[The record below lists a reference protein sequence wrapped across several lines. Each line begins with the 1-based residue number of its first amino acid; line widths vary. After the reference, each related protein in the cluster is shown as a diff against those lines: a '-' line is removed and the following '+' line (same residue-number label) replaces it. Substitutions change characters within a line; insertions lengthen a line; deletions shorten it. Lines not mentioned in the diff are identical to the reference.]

1 MLPGVLE
8 LELGFYNTIHYCVHV
23 HSIHQDT
30 LIHSQKAW
38 DQKGLGKGE
47 GLVSS
52 CTQLQMYIAHSYNQR
67 SGQSVE

>member
-8 LELGFYNTIHYCVHV
+8 LEF
-23 HSIHQDT
+23 SIYYT
-30 LIHSQKAW
+30 LLCTFTLHNILFHSQKAW

-52 CTQLQMYIAHSYNQR
+52 CIQLQMYSAHNQR
-67 SGQSVE
+67 SGRSVE